1 MPRHSTVMKLP
12 VSTRKQLDRALMRG
26 EMTIDQLHAF
36 IAGCCAPG
44 EDTPSRSAIGRYAA
58 KFNETAKAMR
68 ENREMAMALAQ
79 ELGPE
84 SLEGEQGR
92 LLVEILRGL
101 VFQAMQQR
109 AADPDAKFDAG
120 EVAKIARSLKDLS
133 HAMHLEQDFAKR
145 IREEERR
152 KVEEE
157 VRGRVQALGSAQDLR
172 KLTDEELER
181 KISELAA
188 QA

>member
-1 MPRHSTVMKLP
+1 
-12 VSTRKQLDRALMRG
+12 
-26 EMTIDQLHAF
+26 
-36 IAGCCAPG
+36 
-44 EDTPSRSAIGRYAA
+44 
-58 KFNETAKAMR
+58 
-68 ENREMAMALAQ
+68 
-79 ELGPE
+79 
-84 SLEGEQGR
+84 
-92 LLVEILRGL
+92 
-101 VFQAMQQR
+101 
-109 AADPDAKFDAG
+109 
-120 EVAKIARSLKDLS
+120 VAKIARSLKDLS

-188 QA
+188 AQA